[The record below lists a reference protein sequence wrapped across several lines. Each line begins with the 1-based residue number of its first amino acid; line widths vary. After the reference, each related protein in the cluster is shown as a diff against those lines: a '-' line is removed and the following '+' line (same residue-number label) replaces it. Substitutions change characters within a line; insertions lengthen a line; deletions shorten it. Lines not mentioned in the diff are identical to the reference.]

1 MLKRFQPGVKP
12 HSTARGGVLWLAMP
26 VAGVRV
32 AKMRRWLIWMSCLML
47 QAAAWAQVEVSLVVE
62 QTQFLPREA
71 LRVGV
76 RITNRSGQTLRLGQ
90 SDEWV
95 HFLVQTQ
102 TGAPVPATGPMDVV
116 RPFEIESSKV
126 ATRFIDL
133 APAYALTQPG
143 RFQISA
149 EVFIKEW
156 DQKLESKP
164 VDIEIVKGF
173 KIWEQNFGL
182 PKSTAGDAL
191 PPEVRKYSLL
201 KLQALDKIRLYA
213 CVSDRNEMIVYR
225 AFPVGAMVS
234 FSKPEVQLDKD
245 SNLHVL
251 NQSGSKWFF
260 YAVVTPFGE
269 LKLRQTYHY
278 GSIRPT
284 LKPDGEGGIH
294 VSGGL
299 RQITK
304 DDYPPVEEKVVEVED
319 KPLAPAPPSAPPA
332 DAQQVKSGKKEK
344 KKN

>member
-1 MLKRFQPGVKP
+1 MDEG
-12 HSTARGGVLWLAMP
+12 SLWLALPMGDHTM
-26 VAGVRV
+26 AR
-32 AKMRRWLIWMSCLML
+32 MRRWLILMSCLML
-47 QAAAWAQVEVSLVVE
+47 QVAAWAQVEVSLAVE

-90 SDEWV
+90 ADNWV
-95 HFLVQTQ
+95 HFLVETQ
-102 TGAPVPATGPMDVV
+102 AGVPVPATGPLDVV

-126 ATRFIDL
+126 VTRFIDL
-133 APAYALTQPG
+133 APAYALIQPG
-143 RFQISA
+143 RYQISV
-149 EVFIKEW
+149 EVSIKEW

-164 VDIEIVKGF
+164 VDVEIVKGF

-182 PKSTAGDAL
+182 PKSTADDAL
-191 PPEVRKYSLL
+191 PPEVRKYSLV

-213 CVSDRNEMIVYR
+213 CVSDRNETLVYR
-225 AFPVGAMVS
+225 AFPIGSMVS

-260 YAVVTPFGE
+260 YAIVTPLGE

-284 LKPDGEGGIH
+284 LRPDGEGGIH

-304 DDYPPVEEKVVEVED
+304 DDYPPIEDEVVKVED
-319 KPLAPAPPSAPPA
+319 KPLPSASTNAPPS
-332 DAQQVKSGKKEK
+332 DAQQIKTGKKDK
-344 KKN
+344 KKS